1 MKSTKTK
8 SISDYIATFPLKT
21 RAVLK
26 RLRAAIK
33 STAPKATERISY
45 GIPTFDLDGK
55 RFIYF
60 AGWTSHVSIYP
71 VTPGITKVLKGKIA
85 LYRGGKGTLKFSL
98 AKPLPMSLIRRI
110 VTARAREMRAS

>member
-1 MKSTKTK
+1 MRTKTK
-8 SISDYIATFPLKT
+8 SISEYIAKSPVKARPALK
-21 RAVLK
+21 K
-26 RLRAAIK
+26 LRATIK
-33 STAPKATERISY
+33 STAPTATERISY

-71 VTPGITKVLKGKIA
+71 VTPGITKALKGKIA
-85 LYRGGKGTLKFSL
+85 PYRGGKGTLKFSL

-110 VTARAREMRAS
+110 VTARAKEMRGS